1 MSIEEYIGSR
11 IKELLQTYKI
21 SKYRLAQLTGISQTA
36 IGNIITGKSIPT
48 IPTLE
53 RICGALGITLAQFF
67 TMGGNRPDLT
77 SDQIEILTIWDGLSK
92 DERRILMRFARSL
105 VDK

>member
-48 IPTLE
+48 IPTL
-53 RICGALGITLAQFF
+53 AQFF

-92 DERRILMRFARSL
+92 DERRILMRFVRSL